1 MCLRDRSSAIYS
13 LIMIMISKQ
22 ILIRKIKLEKFHV
35 FKNIVYKQQELTLIS
50 SEFNML
56 EDSIISKRTKLV
68 IVLPKGK

>member
-1 MCLRDRSSAIYS
+1 MCFRDRLSAIYS